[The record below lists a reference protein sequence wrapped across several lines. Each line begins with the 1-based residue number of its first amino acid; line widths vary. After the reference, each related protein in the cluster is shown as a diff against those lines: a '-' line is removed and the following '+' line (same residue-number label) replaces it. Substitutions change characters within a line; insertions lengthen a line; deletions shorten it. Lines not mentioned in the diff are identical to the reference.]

1 MIAIYARQSVY
12 KADSISIET
21 QIEDCKKELYI
32 GEQFNVYSDEGYSGK
47 DIDRPQFQK
56 LLEDIRK
63 GEISKVIC
71 YKLDRVSRSVLDFSG
86 LMETFSKYHVD
97 FVSRNEKFDTST
109 PMGRAM
115 LHICI
120 VFAQL
125 ERETIQQRVIDA
137 YIDRSRKG
145 FYMGG
150 RVPFGFRKEDFI
162 IGGKKTSH
170 YVPIPEEIEALKLM
184 YATYAHPQVSVGD
197 VVKRL
202 VDLGIKNPRDKD
214 GCWDKT
220 RVGDMMKNP
229 IYVKADLDVY
239 EFLKSQ
245 GAEIHNPPED
255 FIGVNGCYL
264 YTEKGAKRKTISLE
278 GHHIVLA
285 PHEGIIDSQTWLK
298 VRSKCLGNR
307 QVAKPIKARNTW
319 LAGKIKCA
327 KCGYA
332 LVVRKANTKIGKYFV
347 CSHKA
352 QTLAGCDG
360 VGGLPADDMEK
371 LVFECMV
378 DKLKEFSSLSASE
391 RVVEN
396 PKINEL
402 RIAIAKKQEEIDSWI
417 LKIPEASPAVMAII
431 NERVEKLAEEKRILQ
446 SELKDLTV
454 LQNTSKC
461 DVNAITDYMSKWEKL
476 EIADKMAVVGSL
488 IKVIKAGENALEI
501 EWKI

>member
-1 MIAIYARQSVY
+1 MIAIYARQSIY

-21 QIEDCKKELYI
+21 QIEDCKKELRL
-32 GEQFNVYSDEGYSGK
+32 GERFNVYSDEGYSGK
-47 DIDRPQFQK
+47 NTDRPQFQK

-71 YKLDRVSRSVLDFSG
+71 YKLDRVSRSVLDFSS
-86 LMETFSKYHVD
+86 LMEIFGQYKVD
-97 FVSRNEKFDTST
+97 FVSRNEKFDTTT

-137 YIDRSRKG
+137 YVDRSRKG

-150 RVPFGFRKEDFI
+150 RVPFGFRKEDFV

-170 YVPIPEEIEALKLM
+170 YVPIPEEIEILKLM
-184 YATYAHPQVSVGD
+184 YSLYAHPQVSVGD

-202 VDLGIKNPRDKD
+202 VELGIKNPRDKK

-220 RVGDMMKNP
+220 RVGDLMKNP
-229 IYVKADLDVY
+229 IYVKADMDVY
-239 EFLKSQ
+239 EFLKNQ
-245 GAEIHNPPED
+245 GAIIHNSPED

-264 YTEKGAKRKTISLE
+264 YTEKSAKRKTISLE

-285 PHEGIIDSQTWLK
+285 PHEGVIDSHTWLK
-298 VRSKCLGNR
+298 VRSKCLGNK
-307 QVAKPIKARNTW
+307 QVAKPIKAKNTW
-319 LAGKIKCA
+319 LAGKIKCI

-347 CSHKA
+347 CSHKV
-352 QTLAGCDG
+352 QTLDGCEG
-360 VGGLPADDMEK
+360 IGGLPADDIESI
-371 LVFECMV
+371 VFNCMV
-378 DKLKEFSSLSASE
+378 EKLKEFSLLSASGGI
-391 RVVEN
+391 VEN

-402 RIAIAKKQEEIDSWI
+402 RVAIAKKQEEIDGWV
-417 LKIPEASPAVMAII
+417 LKIPDASPAVMAII
-431 NERVEKLAEEKRILQ
+431 NEKVEKLAEEKQCLQ
-446 SELKDLTV
+446 DELKDLTV

-461 DVNAITDYMSKWEKL
+461 DIDSITDYMSKWDQL
-476 EIADKMAVVGSL
+476 DNDDKIAVVGSL

>member
-1 MIAIYARQSVY
+1 MIAIYARQSVN
-12 KADSISIET
+12 KMDSISIET
-21 QIEDCKKELYI
+21 QIEDCQKEVGKLDRVKI
-32 GEQFNVYSDEGYSGK
+32 YSDKGFSGK
-47 DIDRPQFQK
+47 NIERPEFQK

-71 YKLDRVSRSVLDFSG
+71 YKLDRVSRSVLDFSS
-86 LMETFSKYHVD
+86 LMETFGKYNVD

-115 LHICI
+115 LNICI

-137 YIDRSRKG
+137 YVSRSRKG

-150 RVPFGFRKEDFI
+150 RVPFGFSREDFI
-162 IGGKKTSH
+162 IDGIKTSR
-170 YVPIPEEIEALKLM
+170 YVPIPEEIEILKIM
-184 YATYAHPQVSVGD
+184 YSLYSKPQVSVGD
-197 VVKRL
+197 VVKVL
-202 VDLGIKNPRDKD
+202 VERGIKNTRDPN
-214 GCWDKT
+214 GCWDKG
-220 RVGDMMKNP
+220 RVGDLMKNP
-229 IYVKADLDVY
+229 IYVKADMDVY
-239 EFLKSQ
+239 EFLKNQ
-245 GAEIHNPPED
+245 GAIIHNSPDD

-298 VRSKCLGNR
+298 VRSKCLGNK
-307 QVAKPIKARNTW
+307 QVAKPIKAKNTW

-332 LVVRKANTKIGKYFV
+332 LIVRKANTKIGKYFV
-347 CSHKA
+347 CSHKV
-352 QTLAGCDG
+352 QTLAGCEG
-360 VGGLPADDMEK
+360 VGGLPADDIES
-371 LVFECMV
+371 LVFDCMV
-378 DKLKEFSSLSASE
+378 EKLKEFSLLSASGGI
-391 RVVEN
+391 VEN

-402 RIAIAKKQEEIDSWI
+402 RVAIAKKQEEIDGWV
-417 LKIPEASPAVMAII
+417 LKIPDASPAVMAII
-431 NERVEKLAEEKRILQ
+431 NEKVEKLAEEKQCLQ
-446 SELKDLTV
+446 DELKDLTV

-461 DVNAITDYMSKWEKL
+461 DIDSITDYMSKWDQL
-476 EIADKMAVVGSL
+476 DIDDKIAVVGSL